1 MSHIGGEAE
10 WNKMFEKFFKETNSL
25 EKLKLM
31 RGLAGVRSASL
42 LNRLEDI
49 QTVIILF

>member
-10 WNKMFEKFFKETNSL
+10 WNKMFEKFIKEKNAI

-31 RGLAGVRSASL
+31 QGLSGVRSASL
-42 LNRLEDI
+42 LKRLAQEYRI
-49 QTVIILF
+49 